1 MVAWLGFILLT
12 AVIGVA
18 GYYLSVYGDRI
29 AELTGLSRGWIGL
42 ALLAS
47 VTSLPELV
55 TGVSSVTVAGVPNIA
70 VGDVLGSCVFNLA
83 MIVLLDLFSRRESVY
98 TRASHGHILGAGF
111 GVMLIGLAGFNILLA
126 QQGPQPVIGH
136 VGLYTPVILIL
147 YLVALRTVFVY
158 ESNHVPQGIDTVQAA
173 GGAEGDV
180 TTIKHASYRF
190 ALAAAVVV
198 GAAVALPFVAEEL
211 ARQMGW
217 SNSFVGT
224 VFVALSTSL
233 PELAVTLA
241 ALRLGS
247 VELAIG
253 NLFGSNLFNIAILAV
268 DDLFFLEGPLL
279 SHVTSMH
286 AVSAFSAM
294 MMSGVAIVGLLF
306 RPRLRLFRAM
316 GWVSIALFLMYFLNG
331 FVLFMYGY

>member
-1 MVAWLGFILLT
+1 MVTWLGFILLT

-18 GYYLSVYGDRI
+18 GYFLSVYGDRI

-55 TGVSSVTVAGVPNIA
+55 TGISSVAVVGAPNIA
-70 VGDVLGSCVFNLA
+70 VGNVLGACVFNLA
-83 MIVLLDLFSRRESVY
+83 LIVLLDLLSRRESVY
-98 TRASHGHILGAGF
+98 TSASHGHILGAGF
-111 GVMLIGLAGFNILLA
+111 GVMLLGLTGFNILLA
-126 QQGPQPVIGH
+126 QQGPQPVLGH
-136 VGLYTPVILIL
+136 VGLYTPLMIVL

-158 ESNHVPQGIDTVQAA
+158 ENSTVHRADEGMPGVTRMPHEA
-173 GGAEGDV
+173 GALK
-180 TTIKHASYRF
+180 TAITRF
-190 ALAAAVVV
+190 GLAALVVV
-198 GAAVALPFVAEEL
+198 GAAMVLPFVAVEL

-224 VFVALSTSL
+224 VFVAISTTL
-233 PELAVTLA
+233 PELVVTLT
-241 ALRLGS
+241 ALRMGS
-247 VELAIG
+247 IDLAIG
-253 NLFGSNLFNIAILAV
+253 NLVGSNLFNVAVLAV

-279 SHVTSMH
+279 SHVTTMH

-306 RPRLRLFRAM
+306 RPAKRLFRSI

-331 FVLFMYGY
+331 FVLFIYGY

>member
-1 MVAWLGFILLT
+1 MTVWLGFVLLT
-12 AVIGVA
+12 AIIGYA
-18 GYYLSVYGDRI
+18 GYHLSVQGDRI

-55 TGVSSVTVAGVPNIA
+55 TGVSAVTLAGAPDIA

-83 MIVLLDLFSRRESVY
+83 MIVLLDLLSRRESVY
-98 TRASHGHILGAGF
+98 TRASHGHVLGAGF
-111 GVMLIGLAGFNILLA
+111 GVMLIGLAGSNILLA
-126 QQGPQPVIGH
+126 QQGAQPVLGH
-136 VGLYTPVILIL
+136 VGVYSPVILML
-147 YLVALRTVFVY
+147 YLVALRTVFLY
-158 ESNHVPQGIDTVQAA
+158 ETGQAPTSVPVAA
-173 GGAEGDV
+173 GGEEARVAALRRAGL
-180 TTIKHASYRF
+180 RF
-190 ALAAAVVV
+190 ALAAIVVV
-198 GAAVALPFVAEEL
+198 GAAVALPFVAEAL

-247 VELAIG
+247 IELAIG
-253 NLFGSNLFNIAILAV
+253 NLFGSNLFNVAILAV
-268 DDLFFLEGPLL
+268 DDLFFTAGPLL
-279 SHVTSMH
+279 SHVTPMH

-306 RPRLRLFRAM
+306 RPRRRLFQTI
-316 GWVSIALFLMYFLNG
+316 GWVSLALFVMYVLNTSI
-331 FVLFMYGY
+331 LYIYAQ

>member
-1 MVAWLGFILLT
+1 MLVWLGFLVLT
-12 AVIGVA
+12 AVIAYA
-18 GYYLSVYGDRI
+18 GYHLSVQGDRI
-29 AELTGLSRGWIGL
+29 AELTGVSRGWIGL

-55 TGVSSVTVAGVPNIA
+55 TGISAVSLAQVPNIA
-70 VGDVLGSCVFNLA
+70 VGDVLGSCVFNLL
-83 MIVLLDLFSRRESVY
+83 MIVLMDLLSRRESVY

-126 QQGPQPVIGH
+126 QQGPQPYIGH
-136 VGLYTPVILIL
+136 VGVYSPMIIIL
-147 YLVALRTVFVY
+147 YLVALRTVFLY
-158 ESNHVPQGIDTVQAA
+158 ESNHHAVQAA
-173 GGAEGDV
+173 QAGESPAPTAPEGALR
-180 TTIKHASYRF
+180 TTILRF
-190 ALAAAVVV
+190 VAAAVAVV
-198 GAAVALPFVAEEL
+198 LAAVALPFLAEEM

-224 VFVALSTSL
+224 VFVAFSTSL
-233 PELAVTLA
+233 PELAVTVS

-247 VELAIG
+247 VEMAIG

-268 DDLFFLEGPLL
+268 DDLFFLEGPIL
-279 SHVTSMH
+279 SHVTPMH

-306 RPRLRLFRAM
+306 RPEKRLFKTI
-316 GWVSIALFLMYFLNG
+316 GWVSLALFLMYMVNAY
-331 FVLFMYGY
+331 VLYLYGV